1 MTAPVSTRN
10 QDHNAEGFAIIG
22 MAGRF
27 PGADSVDELWDRLLA
42 GDDLLH
48 EDNEGRWTL
57 PGMDRG
63 GFLRG
68 VADFDPEF
76 FGMTPEE
83 ALNTDPQH
91 RLILETAYATFEDAG
106 VFADLRRNN
115 RVGVFVGMTNN
126 SYSEL
131 LVANLNRQGTD
142 SLHPSTLIGNMA
154 NMMAARVSQHFNL
167 HGPSLALDTACSSS
181 IVGLALAVNSIR
193 QGDCDAALVA
203 GINLLNTPT
212 TLHSFAATGALSPTG
227 QVRVFADDADGTLPS
242 EAAVAILIKPLSAAL
257 AAGDRIHG
265 VIRGIGINN
274 DGASLGLMAPNP
286 KGQLAAMRLAYQRS
300 GIDPATISY
309 LEVHGTG
316 TTIGDPIELRSID
329 QFFRDFHAPQSLPV
343 GSVKSEL
350 GHSLAAAGLSGLV
363 RLLLSFRHRVLLP
376 IRTLKSVNPRI
387 HFERTCLHPIT
398 EPESW
403 DAPHPRRAGLNS
415 FGFGGTNAHLIV
427 EEPPVTDDRP
437 IREQPRLLTLAARTP
452 ADLTAMR
459 ERLADHLAARPEP
472 ALAHVARATHRRE
485 GLPHRFSVVAHD
497 RAAAVQQLHGGA
509 GEAVLHAGRTALTGS
524 RVNPVFVFG
533 GQGLQRSG
541 MGSGLYDAEPV
552 FRSTLAEAA
561 DLLRPLLGGVDIR
574 ELLFAEEGTSEAALL
589 HQARYVQPAVVAL
602 EIAQACMWKS
612 HGITPTA
619 VIGHSLGESPA
630 AHVAGVLGLADV
642 LRLVSAPN

>member
-227 QVRVFADDADGTLPS
+227 
-242 EAAVAILIKPLSAAL
+242 
-257 AAGDRIHG
+257 
-265 VIRGIGINN
+265 
-274 DGASLGLMAPNP
+274 
-286 KGQLAAMRLAYQRS
+286 
-300 GIDPATISY
+300 
-309 LEVHGTG
+309 
-316 TTIGDPIELRSID
+316 
-329 QFFRDFHAPQSLPV
+329 
-343 GSVKSEL
+343 
-350 GHSLAAAGLSGLV
+350 
-363 RLLLSFRHRVLLP
+363 
-376 IRTLKSVNPRI
+376 
-387 HFERTCLHPIT
+387 
-398 EPESW
+398 
-403 DAPHPRRAGLNS
+403 
-415 FGFGGTNAHLIV
+415 
-427 EEPPVTDDRP
+427 
-437 IREQPRLLTLAARTP
+437 
-452 ADLTAMR
+452 
-459 ERLADHLAARPEP
+459 
-472 ALAHVARATHRRE
+472 
-485 GLPHRFSVVAHD
+485 
-497 RAAAVQQLHGGA
+497 
-509 GEAVLHAGRTALTGS
+509 
-524 RVNPVFVFG
+524 
-533 GQGLQRSG
+533 
-541 MGSGLYDAEPV
+541 
-552 FRSTLAEAA
+552 
-561 DLLRPLLGGVDIR
+561 
-574 ELLFAEEGTSEAALL
+574 
-589 HQARYVQPAVVAL
+589 
-602 EIAQACMWKS
+602 
-612 HGITPTA
+612 
-619 VIGHSLGESPA
+619 
-630 AHVAGVLGLADV
+630 
-642 LRLVSAPN
+642 